1 MNNKPINAA
10 DITAAAEK
18 WSKSDL
24 ANHAAAV
31 VLRDTATGNE
41 YYHFAGETNEIAKCV
56 SGLMKADPESV
67 VHILSI
73 VIATGCEILPVEMVQ
88 SICSET
94 FLVIGLRQK
103 GMSDDEIRD
112 YITMIKD

>member
-1 MNNKPINAA
+1 MTSINTRGEMPL
-10 DITAAAEK
+10 TAENVRHIFNECLQD
-18 WSKSDL
+18 SDE
-24 ANHAAAV
+24 
-31 VLRDTATGNE
+31 TGNE

-67 VHILSI
+67 IHILSI

-112 YITMIKD
+112 YIMMIKD